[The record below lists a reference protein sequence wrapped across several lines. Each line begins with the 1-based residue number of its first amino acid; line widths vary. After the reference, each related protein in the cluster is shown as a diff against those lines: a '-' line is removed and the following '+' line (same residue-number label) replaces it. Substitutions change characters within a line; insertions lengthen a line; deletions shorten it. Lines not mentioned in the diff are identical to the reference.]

1 MPDDQ
6 PETPYLELLVRGAP
20 AEAYERPVLRA
31 RADKAPADRLAALE
45 RAKLLAL
52 RVRGE
57 LEGRRRREAELSAL
71 FETAHDLA
79 GLRDL
84 DAVLQAI
91 VQRARSLLG
100 TEVAYL
106 TLNDPTAGDTYM
118 RVTDGSVSARFQQ
131 LRLGMG
137 EGLGGLVAQTARP
150 YVTESYFHDPRFQHT
165 GTIDAGVRDEG
176 LVAILGVPLLLGSGV
191 IGVLFAADRRARVF
205 EREQIALLGSFAA
218 HAAVAI
224 DTAHL
229 LAETRTALTE
239 LEAANEIIRDR
250 SGVIERASDVHD
262 RLTELVLRG
271 GGVHDVADAVAEVLS
286 GSVEFVEA
294 DEAPAAAVDRSR
306 ADGRAVRDGE
316 QDWVAAVS
324 AGGELLGALILRGHP
339 RLDPVDQRT
348 LERAAMVTSL
358 LQLAR
363 RSAGEAEQ
371 RVRGELLDDLLD
383 APDREPRLLR
393 ERAARLRADL
403 DAPHVVLAASIDAP
417 GTGTPAAGPGGP
429 SAGGFGGTPTGG
441 FDGAFR
447 CGPGGAPGGGSG
459 GTAGGGSGGMPRSGF
474 GGASRSGPGGA
485 PGGGSGSTPRS
496 GSNDAPR
503 SGPGGTHG
511 SGSGG
516 RPGGGS
522 GGAPVGGSGGMPRS
536 GFGGA
541 SRSGLGGTPGGGPGG
556 TPGGGPGG
564 APGDGPG
571 GTPGSG
577 SGGAPVGGS
586 GGMPR
591 SGSNDASR
599 SGPGGA
605 PVGGSGGMPTGGPGG
620 ASRSGSG
627 GAAGSGAGGAHAED
641 AAGRRRLWSAA
652 SHLAA
657 TRHGLAAT
665 RDGGTVLLLP
675 LAEGDTAD
683 ALARRTARQLGTAV
697 HAPVTVG
704 ASAPVA
710 APAGRPGEVAA
721 GYAEARRCLAALRAL
736 GRAGQGAAVEDF
748 GFLGLLLAGTR
759 DGAPDGT
766 GVQDFVT
773 RTLGPVLDYDERRG
787 TELIRTLD
795 AYFAGGMSPARTKDA
810 LHVHVNTVA
819 QRLERVGRLL
829 GPDWQSPARSLEIQ
843 LALRLHRLASALGY

>member
-1 MPDDQ
+1 MPVPMPDDR
-6 PETPYLELLVRGAP
+6 PEAPYLELLARGAP

-45 RAKLLAL
+45 SAKLLAL

-71 FETAHDLA
+71 YETAHDLA

-165 GTIDAGVRDEG
+165 HTIDAGVRDEG

-205 EREQIALLGSFAA
+205 EREQTALLGSFAA

-229 LAETRTALTE
+229 LAETRAALAE

-250 SGVIERASDVHD
+250 SRVIERASEVHD

-286 GSVEFVEA
+286 GSVEFLEVG
-294 DEAPAAAVDRSR
+294 EAPAAAVDRSR
-306 ADGRAVRDGE
+306 ADGHAVRDGE
-316 QDWVAAVS
+316 EDWVAAVS
-324 AGGELLGALILRGHP
+324 AGGELLGALVLRGHP
-339 RLDPVDQRT
+339 RLDPMDQRT

-383 APDREPRLLR
+383 TPDREPRLLR

-403 DAPHVVLAASIDAP
+403 DTPHVVLAAGIEAP
-417 GTGTPAAGPGGP
+417 DSGTPA
-429 SAGGFGGTPTGG
+429 
-441 FDGAFR
+441 
-447 CGPGGAPGGGSG
+447 
-459 GTAGGGSGGMPRSGF
+459 
-474 GGASRSGPGGA
+474 SGPGAAHG
-485 PGGGSGSTPRS
+485 
-496 GSNDAPR
+496 
-503 SGPGGTHG
+503 SGPGGTPG
-511 SGSGG
+511 SG
-516 RPGGGS
+516 PGATPGSRS
-522 GGAPVGGSGGMPRS
+522 GGA
-536 GFGGA
+536 
-541 SRSGLGGTPGGGPGG
+541 
-556 TPGGGPGG
+556 PGGGPGG
-564 APGDGPG
+564 AP
-571 GTPGSG
+571 
-577 SGGAPVGGS
+577 
-586 GGMPR
+586 
-591 SGSNDASR
+591 
-599 SGPGGA
+599 
-605 PVGGSGGMPTGGPGG
+605 
-620 ASRSGSG
+620 
-627 GAAGSGAGGAHAED
+627 AED
-641 AAGRRRLWSAA
+641 AEGRRRLWSAA
-652 SHLAA
+652 SHLAV

-675 LAEGDTAD
+675 LADGDTAD

-697 HAPVTVG
+697 HAAVTVG

-710 APAGRPGEVAA
+710 APAARPGEVAA
-721 GYAEARRCLAALRAL
+721 GYAEARRCLAALRVL
-736 GRAGQGAAVEDF
+736 GRAGQGAAAEDF

-759 DGAPDGT
+759 EGAPDGT

-773 RTLGPVLDYDERRG
+773 RTVGAVIDYDERRG

-843 LALRLHRLASALGY
+843 LALRLHRLASAVGY

>member
-1 MPDDQ
+1 MPVTMPDDR
-6 PETPYLELLVRGAP
+6 PEAPYLELLVRGAP

-31 RADKAPADRLAALE
+31 RADKAPAELLAALE

-150 YVTESYFHDPRFQHT
+150 YVTENYFDDPRFQHT
-165 GTIDAGVRDEG
+165 HAIDAGVRDEG

-229 LAETRTALTE
+229 LAETRTALAE

-250 SGVIERASDVHD
+250 SRVIERASDVHD

-271 GGVHDVADAVAEVLS
+271 GGVHDVADALAEVLS
-286 GSVEFVEA
+286 GSVEFLET

-306 ADGRAVRDGE
+306 ADGHAVRDGE
-316 QDWVAAVS
+316 EDWVAAVS
-324 AGGELLGALILRGHP
+324 AGGELLGALVLRGHP
-339 RLDPVDQRT
+339 RLDPMDQRT

-403 DAPHVVLAASIDAP
+403 DTPHVVLAAGIEAP
-417 GTGTPAAGPGGP
+417 DTGTLAA
-429 SAGGFGGTPTGG
+429 
-441 FDGAFR
+441 
-447 CGPGGAPGGGSG
+447 GPGGAPG
-459 GTAGGGSGGMPRSGF
+459 
-474 GGASRSGPGGA
+474 SGPG
-485 PGGGSGSTPRS
+485 T
-496 GSNDAPR
+496 
-503 SGPGGTHG
+503 
-511 SGSGG
+511 
-516 RPGGGS
+516 
-522 GGAPVGGSGGMPRS
+522 
-536 GFGGA
+536 
-541 SRSGLGGTPGGGPGG
+541 TPGGGPGTAPASG
-556 TPGGGPGG
+556 PGGARASGPGGASGSRPGGAPGAGPGGGPGG
-564 APGDGPG
+564 AP
-571 GTPGSG
+571 
-577 SGGAPVGGS
+577 
-586 GGMPR
+586 
-591 SGSNDASR
+591 
-599 SGPGGA
+599 
-605 PVGGSGGMPTGGPGG
+605 
-620 ASRSGSG
+620 
-627 GAAGSGAGGAHAED
+627 AED

-657 TRHGLAAT
+657 TRHGLAAA

-697 HAPVTVG
+697 HAAVTVG
-704 ASAPVA
+704 ASAPVP
-710 APAGRPGEVAA
+710 APAARPGDVAA
-721 GYAEARRCLAALRAL
+721 GYAEARRCLAALRVL
-736 GRAGQGAAVEDF
+736 DRAGQGAAAEDF

-759 DGAPDGT
+759 EGAPAGT
-766 GVQDFVT
+766 GVQDFVH
-773 RTLGPVLDYDERRG
+773 RTVGAVIDYDERRG

-819 QRLERVGRLL
+819 QRLERIGRLL

-843 LALRLHRLASALGY
+843 LALRLHRLASAVGY